1 MTWKKND
8 DIEKIRQ
15 VAISL
20 LEVVPITPSED
31 IPLICCHPFT
41 QSTTILSR
49 NGTFISLL
57 NQDIYDEWITEIK
70 EIINE
75 SNLNSIFSMIT
86 KPYRLV
92 FIKYAKD
99 YMTKATFSEYLKKSL
114 YLERKS

>member
-20 LEVVPITPSED
+20 LEVVPITPSEV

-41 QSTTILSR
+41 QSMTVPSR
-49 NGTFISLL
+49 NGTQTSLL
-57 NQDIYDEWITEIK
+57 NHDIYDEWITEIK
-70 EIINE
+70 EKINK
-75 SNLNSIFSMIT
+75 SNLNSIFYMIT

-92 FIKYAKD
+92 FIKY
-99 YMTKATFSEYLKKSL
+99 E
-114 YLERKS
+114 